1 MNDPL
6 SLTKKSGLQ
15 KQVKIQKRNKSKEM
29 RKAMSKQDE
38 KRIVD
43 KKAKRLNVQ
52 AKLREQDYNFTEGD
66 I

>member
-1 MNDPL
+1 MSNWQSRDN
-6 SLTKKSGLQ
+6 
-15 KQVKIQKRNKSKEM
+15 KIQKRNKSKEM

>member
-1 MNDPL
+1 
-6 SLTKKSGLQ
+6 
-15 KQVKIQKRNKSKEM
+15 M

>member
-1 MNDPL
+1 MSNWQSRDN
-6 SLTKKSGLQ
+6 
-15 KQVKIQKRNKSKEM
+15 KIQKRNKSKEM

-38 KRIVD
+38 KRFVD